1 MFQVHV
7 PSGVGVQVSPGAL
20 SELVHRLTHSVIGWL
35 AIPQGRLDL
44 FVPHQLHDLSRVCHF
59 TEPRSE
65 AVPQAVPDVVLVKAR
80 LLADLFK
87 GPVQLILV
95 RPVASEQSCLLV

>member
-20 SELVHRLTHSVIGWL
+20 SELVHRSTHSVIGWL
-35 AIPQGRLDL
+35 VIPQGCFDL
-44 FVPHQLHDLSRVCHF
+44 FVSHQLHDLSRVCHF

-65 AVPQAVPDVVLVKAR
+65 AVPQAVPHVVLVKAR
-80 LLADLFK
+80 LLADLFERS
-87 GPVQLILV
+87 VQLVLV
-95 RPVASEQSCLLV
+95 RPVASKER